1 MAGRS
6 SQCRTI
12 GYVDIMGNEIIF
24 PKKYKPAEGRRHVA
38 WLRGRQMDVVERLEN
53 GTFDELDEWFYADIK
68 SWHIA
73 RGGKLG

>member
-24 PKKYKPAEGRRHVA
+24 TKKYKPAEGRRHVA
-38 WLRGRQMDVVERLEN
+38 WLRGRQMEVVERLKN

-68 SWHIA
+68 SWYIA
-73 RGGKLG
+73 QGEKLA